1 MREKIIS
8 ILSELRPEFD
18 FSEPVNF
25 IEEGMLDSFDIVTLV
40 DTLDTEYDIV
50 IDGIDIIPENL
61 ASYSSVDYQIH
72 DITELFVN
80 QFGIGHIFQ
89 IFMLIV
95 WQCGGHNRSI
105 Q

>member
-18 FSEPVNF
+18 SSEPVNF

-50 IDGIDIIPENL
+50 IDGIDIIPENFDSL
-61 ASYSSVDYQIH
+61 DSIVRLLQKNG
-72 DITELFVN
+72 VN
-80 QFGIGHIFQ
+80 E
-89 IFMLIV
+89 
-95 WQCGGHNRSI
+95 
-105 Q
+105 

>member
-50 IDGIDIIPENL
+50 
-61 ASYSSVDYQIH
+61 
-72 DITELFVN
+72 T
-80 QFGIGHIFQ
+80 
-89 IFMLIV
+89 
-95 WQCGGHNRSI
+95 R
-105 Q
+105 